1 VDERRLHVSTTNT
14 SSPDIMSPRAA
25 VPSVSPAR
33 VPRVAALA
41 LLCLTGAAACSD
53 RDAANR
59 QPLGA
64 AAGAAASSATG
75 SAAGGATDAPPLP
88 LGALTALEAG
98 NAAYREKKVEVAL
111 VKYQEAAAAAPTH
124 AAPWFG
130 IYMAAV
136 EMKNPSLADS
146 AMRRVKALS
155 ADPAAL
161 DAHAT
166 VTSPQNGLSG
176 TGALP
181 DGHPSAT
188 ATAPTPVLPPGH
200 PTATP
205 ALPPGH
211 PTPGAIKTD
220 STKRKRM

>member
-1 VDERRLHVSTTNT
+1 VVERRLNISMTNT
-14 SSPDIMSPRAA
+14 SSPDIMSPRASL
-25 VPSVSPAR
+25 PSASPAR
-33 VPRVAALA
+33 VPRLATLA
-41 LLCLTGAAACSD
+41 LLCLTAASACGES
-53 RDAANR
+53 DAANR
-59 QPLGA
+59 QPIG
-64 AAGAAASSATG
+64 AAGAAASGPATATRSATD
-75 SAAGGATDAPPLP
+75 TPPLP

-98 NAAYREKKVEVAL
+98 NAAYREKKAEVAL

-188 ATAPTPVLPPGH
+188 AAAPTPALPPGH

>member
-1 VDERRLHVSTTNT
+1 
-14 SSPDIMSPRAA
+14 MSPRQSLR
-25 VPSVSPAR
+25 SVSPAR
-33 VPRVAALA
+33 VPRLATLA
-41 LLCLTGAAACSD
+41 LLCLTGAAACGDS
-53 RDAANR
+53 DAANR
-59 QPLGA
+59 QPLGS
-64 AAGAAASSATG
+64 AAGAAAGGAG
-75 SAAGGATDAPPLP
+75 SAASGPSAATGRATDAPPLP

-98 NAAYREKKVEVAL
+98 NAAYREKKVDVAL

-181 DGHPSAT
+181 EGHPSAT
-188 ATAPTPVLPPGH
+188 AAAPTPTLPPGH